1 MNDEQEKYFQILNN
15 EQEKYCNEIINIIKS
30 STLKDFNYNSNEF
43 VQNNS
48 FKETNED
55 LNIFDNE
62 FIKMWNIEIQIYN
75 NIINEN
81 QKLLPDI
88 TNNNFTVNVF
98 TEYTNELRKYR
109 INYKQQLLIK
119 FIQAFNVGELQS
131 TLIQAYKA
139 MLINNQNQVI
149 TALNNYIQ
157 QKNQSQN
164 NRLMYGGGHSIE
176 EIQNSLEIIYTI
188 LDGHSKMEIYNALS
202 ILIESNIIKPT
213 DQNQLL
219 SLLEFY
225 GDNYR
230 FR

>member
-1 MNDEQEKYFQILNN
+1 MNDENILYFQNLNN
-15 EQEKYCNEIINIIKS
+15 EQEKYCNEIINRIKS
-30 STLKDFNYNSNEF
+30 STLMNFNYNSNEF

-48 FKETNED
+48 FEETNEN

-81 QKLLPDI
+81 QNLLPDI
-88 TNNNFTVNVF
+88 TNNNFTVDVF
-98 TEYTNELRKYR
+98 TTYTNELQKYR
-109 INYKQQLLIK
+109 INYKQNLLTK
-119 FIQAFNVGELQS
+119 FIQACCVQDLQS
-131 TLIQAYKA
+131 ILTQAYKA

-157 QKNQSQN
+157 QKKQSQN

-176 EIQNSLEIIYTI
+176 DIQNSLEIIYTI
-188 LDGHSKMEIYNALS
+188 LDGHSKMEIYNALN

>member
-1 MNDEQEKYFQILNN
+1 MNDENILYFQNLNN
-15 EQEKYCNEIINIIKS
+15 EQEKYCNEIINRIKS
-30 STLKDFNYNSNEF
+30 STLMNFNYNSNEF

-48 FKETNED
+48 FEETNEN

-81 QKLLPDI
+81 QNLLPDI
-88 TNNNFTVNVF
+88 TNNNFTVDVF
-98 TEYTNELRKYR
+98 TTYTNELQKYR
-109 INYKQQLLIK
+109 INYKQNLLTK
-119 FIQAFNVGELQS
+119 FIQACCVQDLQS
-131 TLIQAYKA
+131 ILTQAYKA

-157 QKNQSQN
+157 QKKQSQN

-176 EIQNSLEIIYTI
+176 DIQNSLEITYTI
-188 LDGHSKMEIYNALS
+188 LDGHSKMEIYNALN